1 MGLSSEIIP
10 SPAMVSPHQESM
22 SQQQLKGVSS
32 MPSTPAEIRELAKNS
47 GVKIVDL
54 RFIDLPGMWQHFSIP
69 VENLEDDLF
78 SDGIGFDGSTI
89 RGFQQIHESDMLLI
103 PDAETAVVDPVLSIP
118 TLNLIC
124 EVYDPISRKAS
135 RTDPRPRA
143 RHRGPY

>member
-1 MGLSSEIIP
+1 
-10 SPAMVSPHQESM
+10 
-22 SQQQLKGVSS
+22 
-32 MPSTPAEIRELAKNS
+32 MPRTPAEIRELAKNS

-69 VENLEDDLF
+69 VEDLEDDLF
-78 SDGIGFDGSTI
+78 SDGIGFDGSSI

-124 EVYDPISRKAS
+124 EVYDPISRKRNS
-135 RTDPRPRA
+135 T
-143 RHRGPY
+143 